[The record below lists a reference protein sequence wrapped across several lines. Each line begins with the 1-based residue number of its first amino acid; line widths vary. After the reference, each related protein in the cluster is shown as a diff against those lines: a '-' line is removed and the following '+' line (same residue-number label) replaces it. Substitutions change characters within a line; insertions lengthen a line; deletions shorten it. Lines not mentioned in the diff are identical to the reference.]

1 MNYEKMFESM
11 GFDPDHAGTKC
22 FEMATAHMKRNGAAS
37 MTKDIYP
44 AIAEVRGTSWKSV
57 ERSMRYALR
66 RAEESPYFAYSWRK
80 MGGWK
85 EPTVGAV
92 VRRAARAAHED

>member
-1 MNYEKMFESM
+1 MKDFFENM
-11 GFDPDHAGTKC
+11 GFDPDLVGTEC
-22 FEMATAHMKRNGAAS
+22 FEIAATYMMANREAS
-37 MTKDIYP
+37 MTHDIYP
-44 AIAEVRGTSWKSV
+44 AIAAARGTNWKSV

-66 RAEESPYFAYSWRK
+66 RAEESPYFEDSWRK